1 MSIFYLVFSIVF
13 AILFFVTLI
22 EYLTG
27 AEREGI
33 KFFVFLFIFVL
44 VISLFFS
51 LKSSEILI
59 QRFSQVFA
67 SLLNNFGIK

>member
-1 MSIFYLVFSIVF
+1 MSIFYLTLAIVV
-13 AILFFVTLI
+13 AIIFFVTII

-33 KFFVFLFIFVL
+33 KFFFLFFIFVL

-51 LKSSEILI
+51 LKSSETIV
-59 QRFSQVFA
+59 QKFSQVFA
-67 SLLNNFGIK
+67 SLLNNLGLK